1 MITKNKML
9 EEQLLEDVVSND
21 LSVAVAAAS
30 SQYATNAVLNIA
42 ALDKDKEVRLA
53 AVNNVNISV
62 ETLKFLTNDID
73 NEISTIAKLKL
84 EAK

>member
-1 MITKNKML
+1 MITKNKLL

-21 LSVAVAAAS
+21 LSIAVAAAS

-42 ALDKDKEVRLA
+42 ARDKDKEVRLA
-53 AVNNVNISV
+53 AVNNVNISI
-62 ETLKFLTNDID
+62 EILQFLASDID
-73 NEISTIAKLKL
+73 DEISTIAKLKL

>member
-21 LSVAVAAAS
+21 LSVAVAAVS

>member
-1 MITKNKML
+1 MITKNQML

-21 LSVAVAAAS
+21 LSIAVAAAS
-30 SQYATNAVLNIA
+30 SQYATDAVLNIA

-53 AVNNVNISV
+53 AVNNVNISL
-62 ETLKFLTNDID
+62 ETLQFLANDID
-73 NEISTIAKLKL
+73 EEISTIAKLKL